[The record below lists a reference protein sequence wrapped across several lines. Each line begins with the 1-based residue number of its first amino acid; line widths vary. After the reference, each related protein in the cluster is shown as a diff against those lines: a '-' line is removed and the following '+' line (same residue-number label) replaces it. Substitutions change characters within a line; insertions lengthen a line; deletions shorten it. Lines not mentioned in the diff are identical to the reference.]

1 VTDAPQAELDGDVL
15 NVKLPD
21 GAMGWEQWFLL
32 ISDVHWDNPHC
43 DRKLLE
49 KHLKQAKERNAPVL
63 SFGDFFC
70 AMQGK
75 YDQRASKDSI
85 RPEHTGGNYLDLLV
99 DTASDFWLR
108 YLPPAKHADGTDAV
122 ETANIP
128 WLMLADGN
136 HETSIRSKLETDLT
150 KRLAKATGAH
160 AMGYSGF
167 VKFRFFMTGGGRS
180 NKVLYFHHGSGG
192 GGPVTK
198 GVIRSNRQAVYLP
211 DAQIV
216 IGGHVHESW
225 LLVQPRVRLSN
236 SDRVYL
242 DNQYHLCG
250 STYKQEFVLHGG
262 FHVER
267 GRPPK
272 PLGGW
277 WMRFY
282 WDNQQHG
289 NVGVEF
295 TLAT

>member
-1 VTDAPQAELDGDVL
+1 MTDAPQAELDGDVL
-15 NVKLPD
+15 NVKMPD

-43 DRKLLE
+43 DRKLFE
-49 KHLKQAKERNAPVL
+49 KHLTQAQERNAPIF

-70 AMQGK
+70 AMQGRG
-75 YDQRASKDSI
+75 DPRNSKDSI

-99 DTASDFWLR
+99 DTAAE
-108 YLPPAKHADGTDAV
+108 YLAPYP
-122 ETANIP
+122 IM
-128 WLMLADGN
+128 MLADGN

-150 KRLAKATGAH
+150 KRLAKALGVN

-167 VKFRFFMTGGGRS
+167 IKFRFMMTGGGRS

-216 IGGHVHESW
+216 VGGHVHESW

-236 SDRVYL
+236 SSRVYL
-242 DNQYHLCG
+242 DNQYHLTG
-250 STYKQEFVLHGG
+250 STYKQEFNLAGG

>member
-15 NVKLPD
+15 TVTMS
-21 GAMGWEQWFLL
+21 GMSAGWEQWFLL

-43 DRKLLE
+43 IRRLLE
-49 KHLKQAKERNAPVL
+49 KHLTQAQNRNAPVL

-75 YDQRASKDSI
+75 FDKRASKDSI

-99 DTASDFWLR
+99 DTAADFWLR

-122 ETANIP
+122 ETENIP

-136 HETSIRSKLETDLT
+136 HETSIRAKLETDLT
-150 KRLAKATGAH
+150 QRLSKALGVH
-160 AMGYSGF
+160 GMGYSGF
-167 VKFRFFMTGGGRS
+167 VMFVFKGRTT
-180 NKVLYFHHGSGG
+180 KTLFFHHGSGG

-198 GVIRSNRQAVYLP
+198 GIIRSNRQAVFLP
-211 DAQIV
+211 DADIV
-216 IGGHVHESW
+216 IGGHVHEQW
-225 LLVQPRVRLSN
+225 LVTQPRVRVGL
-236 SDRVYL
+236 RGGWYL
-242 DNQYHLCG
+242 DSQYHLC
-250 STYKQEFVLHGG
+250 SATYKQEFDLRGG

-277 WMRFY
+277 WIRFFY
-282 WDNQQHG
+282 DETQRNRI
-289 NVGVEF
+289 GVEF